1 MVPQNER
8 GTKGSI
14 SSKPQS
20 NNVLNKDTLNTTL
33 MHSHYVNNRVHTN
46 TNPPQN
52 VQFFGAQIGHVQ

>member
-33 MHSHYVNNRVHTN
+33 MHSHYVNNKLVAHTD
-46 TNPPQN
+46 
-52 VQFFGAQIGHVQ
+52 VFR